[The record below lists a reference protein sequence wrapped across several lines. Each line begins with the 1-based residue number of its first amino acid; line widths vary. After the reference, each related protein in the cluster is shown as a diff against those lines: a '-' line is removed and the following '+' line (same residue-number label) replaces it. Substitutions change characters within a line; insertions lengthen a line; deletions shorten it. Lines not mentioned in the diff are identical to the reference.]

1 MACLYKNVDI
11 KRPQEQSVTTSL
23 IAKLH
28 SAVNQND
35 LSKGNSQLSKS
46 KQDVIN
52 QEGNNKIHHTPDNI
66 SLSSSKHDP
75 TLNSTVLALQRLKKA
90 NKFGTISSASSC
102 TKPANFG
109 SKSNRNYS
117 QPNSKYIQKGTQ
129 KHTNH
134 DSLSS
139 NVDFQEDNANRFEEQ
154 EVDNSLHKLVNIFD
168 NSLHYTWKLE
178 THKRSVR
185 KDHIISHIASKMSE
199 IQSTGTSSS
208 IPSTAPPPPPPPGPP
223 PPPPPAQPMTINK
236 KSNQDGRSALLSS
249 IQKGTKLKP
258 TKTRDCSSPLVG
270 GSSKTVSATGSSGS
284 NSSALKSFTVDR
296 NDDHLNVLK
305 QALKQ
310 RPMKSG
316 DTTSQRK
323 EDRKFSLAEGV
334 KTPNTAK
341 ETRSKSTWIAPNIT
355 RNGVAVA
362 SGRVENEGNKCVN
375 STSQN
380 SSEISHNVNDQ
391 TKEGSFKNRKGS
403 SMTPTAPCQK
413 QSDEITHLNDQQ
425 GNSIEATA
433 DKNSFCEVRVQDKA
447 TVSAVA
453 QQSKEL
459 MPADSDITERKK
471 KVSVDILRTIED
483 GPNLKPKETTN
494 RNFGERMAAMQ
505 KEGKLVTRKEHEE
518 TMQKGA
524 NKKEFTED
532 KEQPQPNISWK
543 SEYSVSNEGSKSA
556 SDMFGLSASQQHRAK
571 PSPLPNVTVLGSPTD
586 VSKSKNVSPT
596 QHGAVKNYGSLASIS
611 KSNGTS
617 SPMSATKVKNGSKP
631 PSSQMPNQGKINPDD
646 VKICSCV
653 ETTSFDGT
661 NKCSH
666 SSDPS
671 AIHLDMDK
679 VMKFLGDVKK

>member
-1 MACLYKNVDI
+1 MALIYKNVDI

-23 IAKLH
+23 IARLH
-28 SAVNQND
+28 SAVDQKNV
-35 LSKGNSQLSKS
+35 SKGNSQLSKS

-52 QEGNNKIHHTPDNI
+52 QEGNNQIHQTPDNK
-66 SLSSSKHDP
+66 SLSSLKHDP
-75 TLNSTVLALQRLKKA
+75 TLNSTVLALQRLKAA
-90 NKFGTISSASSC
+90 NKFGTTSSASSC

-109 SKSNRNYS
+109 SKTNRNFL
-117 QPNSKYIQKGTQ
+117 QPNSKSLQKGTQ
-129 KHTNH
+129 KHSNY

-139 NVDFQEDNANRFEEQ
+139 KVHFQEDNANCFEEQ
-154 EVDNSLHKLVNIFD
+154 KVDNSRLKLVNIFD

-178 THKRSVR
+178 TRKRSVR

-208 IPSTAPPPPPPPGPP
+208 MPSSAPPPPPPGPP
-223 PPPPPAQPMTINK
+223 PPPPPALPLTINK
-236 KSNQDGRSALLSS
+236 ASNQDGRSALLSS

-258 TKTRDCSSPLVG
+258 TKTKDCSSPLVG
-270 GSSKTVSATGSSGS
+270 GSSKTVSVTGSSGS
-284 NSSALKSFTVDR
+284 NSSALKSFTVDK
-296 NDDHLNVLK
+296 NDDHLNVLE
-305 QALKQ
+305 QALKV
-310 RPMKSG
+310 RAMKSG

-323 EDRKFSLAEGV
+323 EDRKFSLVEGV

-341 ETRSKSTWIAPNIT
+341 DTRSKSTWIAPNIT
-355 RNGVAVA
+355 RNGVSVA
-362 SGRVENEGNKCVN
+362 SERDENEGNKCAD
-375 STSQN
+375 STTHS
-380 SSEISHNVNDQ
+380 SSEISHNINDQ
-391 TKEGSFKNRKGS
+391 EKDGIFKNRKSS
-403 SMTPTAPCQK
+403 SMTLTAPCQK

-425 GNSIEATA
+425 KNSIEATA

-447 TVSAVA
+447 TFSAVA

-459 MPADSDITERKK
+459 IPVDSDITERKK

-483 GPNLKPKETTN
+483 GPNLKPKASTN

-505 KEGKLVTRKEHEE
+505 KEGKLVSRKEHEE

-532 KEQPQPNISWK
+532 KKQPQPNISWK

-556 SDMFGLSASQQHRAK
+556 GDMFGLSTTQQHSAK
-571 PSPLPNVTVLGSPTD
+571 TGTLPNVAGVGSPTD
-586 VSKSKNVSPT
+586 VSKTKNVSST
-596 QHGAVKNYGSLASIS
+596 QQGAVKNYGSSASIS
-611 KSNGTS
+611 RSSGNSN
-617 SPMSATKVKNGSKP
+617 PLSAQKVQNGSKP
-631 PSSQMPNQGKINPDD
+631 PSSKMPNQSKINPDD

-653 ETTSFDGT
+653 ETTSFDGA